1 MTPVVSLLLL
11 TSMSLIAAGFGLLF
25 TARHDE
31 LRELSPAELSTSAP
45 VVRSCWARIHE
56 RICAQSRRG
65 RHPRPRSLRR
75 SPAMLQAAERSASRA
90 TFAGRVSQLGSDK
103 PG

>member
-1 MTPVVSLLLL
+1 MSAVSILLFVSL
-11 TSMSLIAAGFGLLF
+11 SLMAAGLLVILGG
-25 TARHDE
+25 ARE
-31 LRELSPAELSTSAP
+31 EWRELSPAELSTSAP